1 MIDLTTL
8 TEDELTAE
16 RAAADEQMNALRD
29 RKAAVRD
36 ELARRDAAAMIAS
49 LSPAQMAAVSSEL
62 ARAQSICNVGAIE
75 SQTEVGGIG

>member
-1 MIDLTTL
+1 MDLTKL

-29 RKAAVRD
+29 RKVAVRD
-36 ELARRDAAAMIAS
+36 ELARRDAQAMVAN

-62 ARAQSICNVGAIE
+62 ARAQSISNVGAIE